1 MWEPF
6 QQTTRGIPFRG
17 MLRKDFS
24 WQGIYMNLLSIAFS
38 PVKRLVQLILVGPKL
53 TTTWVPENL
62 SFRANLKCLMS
73 QFSGVAAAPKKVYK
87 PQKSPKM
94 FFLLMII
101 GQQNDKIQPEDE
113 SNWAR
118 TVFFWEKRTGE
129 DRFFQQGVTR
139 WVDPI
144 SIGDLVA
151 WVGSFGL

>member
-1 MWEPF
+1 
-6 QQTTRGIPFRG
+6 
-17 MLRKDFS
+17 MLRKDYS
-24 WQGIYMNLLSIAFS
+24 WQGIYINLLSIAFS
-38 PVKRLVQLILVGPKL
+38 PVKWLVQLILVGPKL

-73 QFSGVAAAPKKVYK
+73 QFSGVEAPPKKVYK

-101 GQQNDKIQPEDE
+101 GQQNDKIQPEDDASMLSREDE

-151 WVGSFGL
+151 WVGSFGF

>member
-17 MLRKDFS
+17 MLRKDYS

-73 QFSGVAAAPKKVYK
+73 QFSGVEATPKQVYK
-87 PQKSPKM
+87 PQKSSKM
-94 FFLLMII
+94 FLLLMII
-101 GQQNDKIQPEDE
+101 GQQNDKIEPEDDV
-113 SNWAR
+113 SMLSGACQAGKMNQTGPGQYSSGR
-118 TVFFWEKRTGE
+118 RGQGKIDFFNK
-129 DRFFQQGVTR
+129 V
-139 WVDPI
+139 
-144 SIGDLVA
+144 
-151 WVGSFGL
+151 